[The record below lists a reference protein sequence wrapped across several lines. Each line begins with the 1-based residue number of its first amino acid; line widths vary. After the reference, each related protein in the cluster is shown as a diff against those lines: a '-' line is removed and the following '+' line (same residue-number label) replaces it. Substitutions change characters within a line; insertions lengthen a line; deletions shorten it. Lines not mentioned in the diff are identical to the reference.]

1 MPIFERSIDIDAPLE
16 TVFAFHLDTR
26 NVPRITPPTQQVTQI
41 EGTFP
46 LVLGAEVQMLL
57 RQDPIPTAQPWKI
70 RVTALEEPTLIVD
83 ELVDNPNFV
92 HFVHTHRFAPSPTGP
107 LHYGSLVTAVASY
120 LQARSQNGLWY
131 IRIENIDPELESKG
145 VDPIN
150 SADTKRLRLSLG

>member
-83 ELVDNPNFV
+83 ELFDNPNFL
-92 HFVHTHRFAPSPTGP
+92 HFIHTHRFAPNATGGTTLTDHIDWEMP
-107 LHYGSLVTAVASY
+107 NSMAGRMATPIAKGILEKVFTARQERTKV
-120 LQARSQNGLWY
+120 LLEENARRDG
-131 IRIENIDPELESKG
+131 
-145 VDPIN
+145 
-150 SADTKRLRLSLG
+150 

>member
-92 HFVHTHRFAPSPTGP
+92 HFVHTHRFASSPTGGTTLTDQIDWEMP
-107 LHYGSLVTAVASY
+107 NSMAGRMATPIAKGILEKVFTARQERTKALLEADMTS
-120 LQARSQNGLWY
+120 ARS
-131 IRIENIDPELESKG
+131 
-145 VDPIN
+145 
-150 SADTKRLRLSLG
+150 